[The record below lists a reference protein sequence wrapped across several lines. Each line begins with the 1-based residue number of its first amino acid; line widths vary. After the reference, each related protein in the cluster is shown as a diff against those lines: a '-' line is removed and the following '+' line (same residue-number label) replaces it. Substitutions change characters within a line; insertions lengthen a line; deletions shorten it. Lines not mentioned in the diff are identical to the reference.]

1 MSSAANTHRLLP
13 GCTFAHLSKR
23 LAATV
28 LLACVTVSAAYAT
41 PQTTSASQPNPS
53 SQTGDE
59 PGPTAK
65 VADARSWLQKLAQMV
80 ATQNF
85 HVAFVQARAG
95 QETIPWLWRH
105 GVMADG
111 TVMEQLNLQNGPGQE
126 QIRVGQVVSVFE
138 PDVPPYSVRSGA
150 IHGPIPAML
159 LNQPARLE
167 QAYKFVTVGRARIS
181 GRTAQQLRII
191 SRDNTRFSYQL
202 WLDET
207 TGMLLKLDTVDLQ
220 GNVLEQIQVTSFEVT
235 DKPHDY
241 FSKVN
246 QSSLPQPMAGRRG
259 QSQQHN
265 WQVGFLPKGMV
276 EVSQNV
282 RRLALTGQ
290 AVEHKLFSDGLVD
303 VSVYVQSAKQAIGS
317 DLALRHDLNTF
328 LTFTS
333 GAAQVTVVGEIPLKT
348 ANAMAQSLTLSK
360 ENQ

>member
-1 MSSAANTHRLLP
+1 MFAAGAL
-13 GCTFAHLSKR
+13 FASLS
-23 LAATV
+23 LIGP
-28 LLACVTVSAAYAT
+28 SAYAAS
-41 PQTTSASQPNPS
+41 QASANSQSASTSQAGAPS
-53 SQTGDE
+53 EQ
-59 PGPTAK
+59 AVK
-65 VADARSWLQKLAQMV
+65 ALDAHGWLQKLAEMV

-202 WLDET
+202 WLDES
-207 TGMLLKLDTVDLQ
+207 TGMLLKLDTVDLK

-235 DKPHDY
+235 DEPHDY

-246 QSSLPQPMAGRRG
+246 QSSLPQPMAGGRG
-259 QSQQHN
+259 QIQPHH

-303 VSVYVQSAKQAIGS
+303 VSVYVQPAKQAIGS

-333 GAAQVTVVGEIPLKT
+333 GAAQVTIVGEIPLKT

-360 ENQ
+360 KNQ